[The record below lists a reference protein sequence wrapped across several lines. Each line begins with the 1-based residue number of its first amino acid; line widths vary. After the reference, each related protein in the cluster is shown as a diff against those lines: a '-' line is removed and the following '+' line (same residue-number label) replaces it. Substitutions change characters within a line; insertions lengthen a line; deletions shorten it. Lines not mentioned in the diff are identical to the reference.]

1 MAIKKKF
8 TIKKAKLI
16 GDKLAVNWTDCD
28 AKQFRMGL
36 EVEQEHGKI
45 NPATNVTNDDL
56 LTTGKIAL
64 AHLNEYPDYYER
76 LQKME
81 HEAEKYWE
89 KKRTLFLGRCRK

>member
-16 GDKLAVNWTDCD
+16 GDKLAVNWTDFD

-45 NPATNVTNDDL
+45 
-56 LTTGKIAL
+56 KRSS
-64 AHLNEYPDYYER
+64 LNYSYPPWPGPHPELSR
-76 LQKME
+76 PSS
-81 HEAEKYWE
+81 
-89 KKRTLFLGRCRK
+89 F